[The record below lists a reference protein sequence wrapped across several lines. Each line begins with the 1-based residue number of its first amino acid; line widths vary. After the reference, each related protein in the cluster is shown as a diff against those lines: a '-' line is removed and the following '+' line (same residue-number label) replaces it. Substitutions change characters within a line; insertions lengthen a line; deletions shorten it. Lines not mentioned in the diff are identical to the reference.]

1 MLEDVQYDILLVYRN
16 MKYSSD
22 SLVLLIAFELS
33 LVLWLISWDIPFNS
47 YNSREAGNSRE
58 IKLFSRIIRNSA
70 IQTAVAEVGCRTE
83 RYSLSQVNIQLKRK
97 KPSVACK
104 LGNQKNDYIGKLIS
118 LWYYNPVVQ
127 YAGE

>member
-1 MLEDVQYDILLVYRN
+1 MLEDVQYILLVYRN
-16 MKYSSD
+16 RKYSSN

-70 IQTAVAEVGCRTE
+70 IQTAMAEVGCRTE
-83 RYSLSQVNIQLKRK
+83 RYLLSQVNIQLKRK
-97 KPSVACK
+97 KALCCLQVGK
-104 LGNQKNDYIGKLIS
+104 LKNGYIGKLIS
-118 LWYYNPVVQ
+118 LWYYNPAAQ
-127 YAGE
+127 YVGE